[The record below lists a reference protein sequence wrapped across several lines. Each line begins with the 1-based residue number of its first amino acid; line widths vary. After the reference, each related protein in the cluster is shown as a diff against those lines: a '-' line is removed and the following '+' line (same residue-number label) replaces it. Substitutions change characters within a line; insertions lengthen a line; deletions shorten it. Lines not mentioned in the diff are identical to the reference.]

1 MAYDNGIPVH
11 SVGEAC
17 PACNYECSPKGGKLR
32 LIKTRD
38 GSRVFLGCTRYPDC
52 KYTTSSYYTSEDRD
66 MQTKKELEEEER
78 QMRKLFEGEEII

>member
-1 MAYDNGIPVH
+1 MSYDNGVPVH

-17 PACNYECSPKGGKLR
+17 PACNYDYSPKGGKLR

-52 KYTTSSYYTSEDRD
+52 KYTVSSHYTSENIDLQIER
-66 MQTKKELEEEER
+66 ELEEEER
-78 QMRKLFEGEEII
+78 QEQRNLNGETI